1 MPSDASRR
9 KNPSIGDR
17 RRVKPPERKGNRTG
31 KAPLKEAEGTPGSS
45 PGRGANGNGVKKVTD
60 LRNAVENGSYRVEAE
75 KVADKIVKDAVRE
88 IRTRLR

>member
-9 KNPSIGDR
+9 KNPSTGDR
-17 RRVKPPERKGNRTG
+17 SRVNPPERKGNRIG
-31 KAPLKEAEGTPGSS
+31 KAPLKEAEGRSGPS
-45 PGRGANGNGVKKVTD
+45 PGCVANGNCVKKVTV

-88 IRTRLR
+88 IRSRLR